1 MIRKLELDIPDDAFR
16 RLTAL
21 AEVLGI
27 GVDNIVELLLE
38 RADEGIQRPG
48 SWEQDWLGQV
58 VGDCEV
64 EDAWLRSVQKAGE
77 TK

>member
-1 MIRKLELDIPDDAFR
+1 MTRRLDLDIPDDAFR

-38 RADEGIQRPG
+38 DADEGIQRPD
-48 SWEQDWLGQV
+48 SWQRDWLAQV
-58 VGDCEV
+58 FGDIQV
-64 EDAWLRSVQKAGE
+64 EDAFLRSVAQAGE
-77 TK
+77 K